1 MNISLSPALKAW
13 IDRQVDAG
21 EYGTTSE
28 YIRHLIRQEQVMSSR
43 GAIEAALLEAAGA
56 ARPLTPARWKSM
68 TKRARE
74 RLAML
79 QGQKKSLR
87 RRSA

>member
-1 MNISLSPALKAW
+1 MNVSLSPSLKAW

-28 YIRHLIRQEQVMSSR
+28 YIRHLIRQEQVVNTRS
-43 GAIEAALLEAAGA
+43 AIEAALLESAGP

-79 QGQKKSLR
+79 QREMKSPG

>member
-28 YIRHLIRQEQVMSSR
+28 YIRHLIRQEQVANSR
-43 GAIEAALLEAAGA
+43 EALELSLVNAGKSTPLTKARWERIRQA
-56 ARPLTPARWKSM
+56 ARQ
-68 TKRARE
+68 
-74 RLAML
+74 RLAAV
-79 QGQKKSLR
+79 QREPRRPR